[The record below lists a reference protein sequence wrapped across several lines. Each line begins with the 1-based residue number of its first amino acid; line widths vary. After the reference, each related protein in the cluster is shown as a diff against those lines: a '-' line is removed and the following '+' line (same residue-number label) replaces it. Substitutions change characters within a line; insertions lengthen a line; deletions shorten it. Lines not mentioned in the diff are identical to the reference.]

1 MPVGQFDGGNAS
13 AMVPFSYM
21 TLVCVMLAKIDWY
34 TQRDSR
40 LSSLIII
47 FSIFWDKVSQKLEPT
62 YTAQTVNS
70 KDQLLSGS
78 LVLAP
83 SFFHGY

>member
-13 AMVPFSYM
+13 AMVPFCYM

-34 TQRDSR
+34 TQRDFR

-47 FSIFWDKVSQKLEPT
+47 FSIF
-62 YTAQTVNS
+62 
-70 KDQLLSGS
+70 
-78 LVLAP
+78 
-83 SFFHGY
+83 